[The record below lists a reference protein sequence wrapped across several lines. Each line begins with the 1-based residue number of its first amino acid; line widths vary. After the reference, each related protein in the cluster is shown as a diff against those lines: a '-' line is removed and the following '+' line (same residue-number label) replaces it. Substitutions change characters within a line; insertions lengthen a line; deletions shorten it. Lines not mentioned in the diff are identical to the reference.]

1 MPLKS
6 IFSPSGYITSP
17 RPEKRAQNGLK
28 REIKIQRILV
38 VGNRRLQGSI
48 LLPEKCLRK
57 TPKQVNGER
66 IEMMASR
73 IVTPS
78 FQRQDSYDKTT
89 TPIQGTGSNHKTQKV
104 FINVSDFM

>member
-1 MPLKS
+1 
-6 IFSPSGYITSP
+6 
-17 RPEKRAQNGLK
+17 
-28 REIKIQRILV
+28 
-38 VGNRRLQGSI
+38 
-48 LLPEKCLRK
+48 
-57 TPKQVNGER
+57 
-66 IEMMASR
+66 MMASR